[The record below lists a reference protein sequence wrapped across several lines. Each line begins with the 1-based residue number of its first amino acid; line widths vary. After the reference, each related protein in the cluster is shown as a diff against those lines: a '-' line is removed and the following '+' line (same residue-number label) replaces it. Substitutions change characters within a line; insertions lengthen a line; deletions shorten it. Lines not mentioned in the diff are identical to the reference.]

1 MPDNIDQV
9 LQRIEQVV
17 DRNGMALAA
26 HTAIFETL
34 MRQLGEIVSLLTPE
48 EADPDKPS
56 LGDLLAHLI
65 MQNREQLALVHRLVE
80 AMNRLERTVLAELAK
95 PTSR

>member
-1 MPDNIDQV
+1 MPDSIDPM
-9 LQRIEQVV
+9 LQRIEQGV
-17 DRNGMALAA
+17 DRNGAALAA

-34 MRQLGEIVSLLTPE
+34 MRQLGEIISLLTPE

-65 MQNREQLALVHRLVE
+65 MQNQEQLTLTHRIVE
-80 AMNRLERTVLAELAK
+80 AMNRLERTVLAELAR
-95 PTSR
+95 PTIR